1 MTRKGFGN
9 GVAGVQHIT
18 HGTITPLKKRVLVS
32 KMHFGDTKSKGGII
46 LLDDDGTEGGIHPR
60 WAEVYAVG
68 SEIDFLKPGDYVL
81 MEHGRW
87 TKGVQVEDD
96 GEEFDLRVADP
107 DGILGTSDARP
118 DDLQD
123 GGVATY

>member
-1 MTRKGFGN
+1 MHIVKGK
-9 GVAGVQHIT
+9 IR
-18 HGTITPLKKRVLVS
+18 PLRDKILV
-32 KMHFGDTKSKGGII
+32 KNIDQGMRKSKGGII
-46 LLDDDGTEGGIHPR
+46 LASSDRVEDGGSGVRAR

-68 SEIDFLKPGDYVL
+68 SEIDYLKPGEYVL

-107 DGILGTSDARP
+107 NGILGTSDTRP
-118 DDLQD
+118 EDLID
-123 GGVATY
+123 GVATY

>member
-1 MTRKGFGN
+1 MSPVRGK
-9 GVAGVQHIT
+9 IR
-18 HGTITPLKKRVLVS
+18 PLRNKILVKS
-32 KMHFGDTKSKGGII
+32 IDQGMRKSKGGII
-46 LLDDDGTEGGIHPR
+46 LPSTDKLEQGAGGIRPR

-68 SEIDFLKPGDYVL
+68 SEIDFLKPGDFVL

-107 DGILGTSDARP
+107 EGILGTADSRP
-118 DDLQD
+118 EDLQD
-123 GGVATY
+123 GGVATF

>member
-1 MTRKGFGN
+1 MNTVKGK
-9 GVAGVQHIT
+9 IR
-18 HGTITPLKKRVLVS
+18 PLRNKILV
-32 KMHFGDTKSKGGII
+32 KNIDQGMRKSKGGII
-46 LLDDDGTEGGIHPR
+46 LPSTDKLEQGAGGIRPR

-68 SEIDFLKPGDYVL
+68 SEINYLKPGDFVL

-87 TKGVQVEDD
+87 TKGIQVEDD

-107 DGILGTSDARP
+107 EGILGTSDSRP

-123 GGVATY
+123 GGKQTF

>member
-1 MTRKGFGN
+1 MHIVKGK
-9 GVAGVQHIT
+9 VR
-18 HGTITPLKKRVLVS
+18 PLRNKILVKKIDQGDRV
-32 KMHFGDTKSKGGII
+32 SKGGII
-46 LLDDDGTEGGIHPR
+46 LRSADKVEDGGAGIRPR

-68 SEIDFLKPGDYVL
+68 SDIDWLQPGEFVL

-87 TKGVQVEDD
+87 TKGVQIEDD
-96 GEEFDLRVADP
+96 GQEFDLRVADP
-107 DGILGTSDARP
+107 EGILGKSEDRP

>member
-1 MTRKGFGN
+1 MHVTKGK
-9 GVAGVQHIT
+9 IR
-18 HGTITPLKKRVLVS
+18 PLRNKILVKS
-32 KMHFGDTKSKGGII
+32 IDQGMRKSKGGII
-46 LLDDDGTEGGIHPR
+46 LSSADKISDGGHGIRPR

-68 SEIDFLKPGDYVL
+68 PEIDWVQPGDYVL

-107 DGILGTSDARP
+107 KGILGKSNDKP

-123 GGVATY
+123 GGVATF

>member
-1 MTRKGFGN
+1 MHIVKGK
-9 GVAGVQHIT
+9 IR
-18 HGTITPLKKRVLVS
+18 PLRNKILVKS
-32 KMHFGDTKSKGGII
+32 IDQGMRKSKGGII
-46 LLDDDGTEGGIHPR
+46 LPSADKVEDGGSGIRPR

-68 SEIDFLKPGDYVL
+68 SEINYLKAGDYVL

-107 DGILGTSDARP
+107 EGILGKSDARP

-123 GGVATY
+123 GGVATF

>member
-1 MTRKGFGN
+1 MHIVKGK
-9 GVAGVQHIT
+9 VR
-18 HGTITPLKKRVLVS
+18 PLRNKILVKNIDQGDRV
-32 KMHFGDTKSKGGII
+32 SKGGII
-46 LLDDDGTEGGIHPR
+46 LRSADKVEDGGSGIRPR

-68 SEIDFLKPGDYVL
+68 SDIDWLQPGEFVL

-87 TKGVQVEDD
+87 TKGVQIEDD

-107 DGILGTSDARP
+107 EGILGKSEDRP

>member
-1 MTRKGFGN
+1 MSPVRGK
-9 GVAGVQHIT
+9 IR
-18 HGTITPLKKRVLVS
+18 PLRNKILVKS
-32 KMHFGDTKSKGGII
+32 IDQGMRKSKGGII
-46 LLDDDGTEGGIHPR
+46 LPSTDKLEQGAGGIRPR

-68 SEIDFLKPGDYVL
+68 SEIDFLKPGDFVL

-107 DGILGTSDARP
+107 EGILGTSDARP
-118 DDLQD
+118 EDLQD
-123 GGVATY
+123 GGVATF

>member
-1 MTRKGFGN
+1 MNTVKGK
-9 GVAGVQHIT
+9 IR
-18 HGTITPLKKRVLVS
+18 PLRNKILVKSIDQGDRV
-32 KMHFGDTKSKGGII
+32 SKGGII
-46 LLDDDGTEGGIHPR
+46 LRSADRVEDGGSGIRPR

-68 SEIDFLKPGDYVL
+68 SGIDWLQPGEFVL

-107 DGILGTSDARP
+107 SGILGTSDTRP
-118 DDLQD
+118 EDLID
-123 GGVATY
+123 GVATY